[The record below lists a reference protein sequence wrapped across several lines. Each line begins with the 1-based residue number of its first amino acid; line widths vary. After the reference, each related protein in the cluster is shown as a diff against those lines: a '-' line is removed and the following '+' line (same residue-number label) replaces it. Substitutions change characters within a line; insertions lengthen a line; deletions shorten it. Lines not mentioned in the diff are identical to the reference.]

1 MTVQKLTSTRNARPL
16 VSESGTAS
24 VLHMATSSA
33 HPRTGRPSKGDR
45 RAFHV
50 RMPRETA
57 DRVMAYAVA
66 TGTTYSDVISDLVE
80 RHRDEIDPN
89 DIELGTNRLD
99 VEVTR
104 DTA

>member
-1 MTVQKLTSTRNARPL
+1 MTVRKLSATHDAPPR

-24 VLHMATSSA
+24 VLYMATSSV

-50 RMPRETA
+50 RIPRETA

-66 TGTTYSDVISDLVE
+66 TGTTYSDVISSLVE
-80 RHRDEIDPN
+80 RHRDEIDPT